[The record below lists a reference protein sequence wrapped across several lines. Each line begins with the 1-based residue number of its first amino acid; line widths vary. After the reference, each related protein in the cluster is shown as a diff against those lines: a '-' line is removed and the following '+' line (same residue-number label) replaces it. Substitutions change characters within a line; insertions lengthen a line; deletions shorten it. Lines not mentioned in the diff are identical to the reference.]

1 MEKQQL
7 KIKQPSSD
15 FILSDDL
22 CVFNGFQFPLLQ
34 DVTYFSDGLPGCK
47 VMFLTGRD
55 EIFTISFEEDM
66 ECMDLKL
73 SDEKRYTS
81 NHCEY
86 QQNNKYLHQ
95 LKLVS
100 NEDNKM
106 HNFVYF
112 RMEVTDE
119 DGTVYTCPGQMFM
132 GPAFKQ
138 SSGVEPILLELI
150 DGLSIY
156 HMKGCKGW

>member
-1 MEKQQL
+1 
-7 KIKQPSSD
+7 
-15 FILSDDL
+15 
-22 CVFNGFQFPLLQ
+22 
-34 DVTYFSDGLPGCK
+34 
-47 VMFLTGRD
+47 
-55 EIFTISFEEDM
+55 M
-66 ECMDLKL
+66 ECMDVKL
-73 SDEKRYTS
+73 SDKKGYIH

-86 QQNNKYLHQ
+86 RQNNKYLHQ

-156 HMKGCKGW
+156 HMKDCKG